1 MHRSKL
7 ESYEAI
13 LGAVAKKP
21 LSIDRLAYRTNM
33 DCRILSGYLTFLM
46 ANGVVEERNFGD
58 KTFFAITERGAT
70 VFRTLDFQKYLKKL
84 SKTLMTID
92 EAMQD
97 IPVVLKRRQKP
108 PE

>member
-1 MHRSKL
+1 MHRSRL

-13 LGAVAKKP
+13 LGVLAKRP
-21 LSIDRLAYRTNM
+21 LGVDRLAYSTTM
-33 DCRILSGYLTFLM
+33 DCNILSEYLTFLM

-58 KTFFAITERGAT
+58 KKLFAITERGVT
-70 VFRTLDFQKYLKKL
+70 IFRTLDFQKCLKKF
-84 SKTLMTID
+84 SKTFMTIG

-97 IPVVLKRRQKP
+97 MPVVLKRRQKP

>member
-13 LGAVAKKP
+13 LGALAKRP
-21 LSIDRLAYRTNM
+21 LGIDRLAYRTTM
-33 DCRILSGYLTFLM
+33 DCNILSKYLTFLM

-58 KTFFAITERGAT
+58 KTLFAITERGVT
-70 VFRTLDFQKYLKKL
+70 IFRTLDFQKYLKKL
-84 SKTLMTID
+84 SKTFVTTD
-92 EAMQD
+92 EAMHD
-97 IPVVLKRRQKP
+97 VSVVPKRWQKS